1 MSYERLDAPGGLQW
15 PCPTDDHPGTEVLHT
30 NAFAALGPRAALR
43 AIDHRPSPERP
54 DADYPFTLIT
64 GRTLDQFNA
73 GTMTRRSLTQEL
85 HPTDLLEIS
94 PDDAARYG
102 IEDDDRVRIVSG
114 YGTATLPARVND
126 RVGAGQL
133 FTTFSDPGTALNRVT
148 GPHRDRVTNTP
159 EYKVTAVRLEH
170 APT

>member
-1 MSYERLDAPGGLQW
+1 
-15 PCPTDDHPGTEVLHT
+15 
-30 NAFAALGPRAALR
+30 
-43 AIDHRPSPERP
+43 
-54 DADYPFTLIT
+54 
-64 GRTLDQFNA
+64 
-73 GTMTRRSLTQEL
+73 
-85 HPTDLLEIS
+85 
-94 PDDAARYG
+94 
-102 IEDDDRVRIVSG
+102 
-114 YGTATLPARVND
+114 VND